1 MTLQTRAAALWK
13 YGKLY
18 PSAFP
23 DAVKQAAEVYRQD
36 RIERG
41 VKDKP

>member
-1 MTLQTRAAALWK
+1 MTIQQRAATLWK

-18 PSAFP
+18 PTIWP
-23 DAVKQAAEVYRQD
+23 DALQWASELYRKD

-41 VKDKP
+41 VDDA

>member
-1 MTLQTRAAALWK
+1 MTKQEQAAALWK

-18 PSAFP
+18 PNVFP
-23 DAVKQAAEVYRQD
+23 NAISQAENLYRLD

-41 VKDKP
+41 VE